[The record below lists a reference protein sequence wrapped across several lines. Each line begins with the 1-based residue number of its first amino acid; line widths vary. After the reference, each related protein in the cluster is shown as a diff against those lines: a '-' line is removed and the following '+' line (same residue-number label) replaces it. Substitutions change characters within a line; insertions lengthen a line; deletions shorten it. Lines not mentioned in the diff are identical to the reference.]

1 MGAGVA
7 AAHLIVF
14 IAVASVGTILFG
26 VATDAWRENTEA
38 QAQAVDRLQRTAN
51 EALRFLEGAFVT
63 DRCTSDSNQNQ
74 DGCQG
79 GTALPD
85 RIWANFTNN
94 GSHEIPL
101 DELTVLV
108 DGTWN
113 DTDTLAH
120 FEVRESPGS
129 NLWMPGE
136 TLEIA
141 ADRNGD
147 ADITVVAPH
156 GTKVYRRA

>member
-38 QAQAVDRLQRTAN
+38 QAHAVDRLQRTAN
-51 EALRFLEGAFVT
+51 EQIKLAADAFVPSKCIN
-63 DRCTSDSNQNQ
+63 DDPQP
-74 DGCQG
+74 GCG
-79 GTALPD
+79 GTLLPD
-85 RIWANFTNN
+85 RTWANFTNN

-101 DELTVLV
+101 EKVTVLV
-108 DGTWN
+108 DGSWT

-129 NLWMPGE
+129 NLWIPGE
-136 TLEIA
+136 TLEI
-141 ADRNGD
+141 RVEGQGD
-147 ADITVVAPH
+147 ADVTVVAPQ
-156 GTKVYRRA
+156 GTKAYRRA